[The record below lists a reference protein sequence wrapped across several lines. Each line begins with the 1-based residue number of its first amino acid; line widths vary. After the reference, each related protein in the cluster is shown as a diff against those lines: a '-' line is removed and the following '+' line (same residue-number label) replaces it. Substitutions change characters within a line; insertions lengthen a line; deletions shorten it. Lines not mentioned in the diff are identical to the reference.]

1 VLYLQL
7 RQSSG
12 VEMNNANTIPSEEY
26 SSAFPAE
33 TEHQAWAESLELDA
47 KLVTTNQVRI
57 LDEDLSPFNT
67 VNS

>member
-1 VLYLQL
+1 
-7 RQSSG
+7 
-12 VEMNNANTIPSEEY
+12 MNNANTIPNQEY

-47 KLVTTNQVRI
+47 KLVAANRVGAYH
-57 LDEDLSPFNT
+57 EDLSPFNT

>member
-1 VLYLQL
+1 
-7 RQSSG
+7 
-12 VEMNNANTIPSEEY
+12 MNRVDIPSEEY

-47 KLVTTNQVRI
+47 KLVAANRVGAH
-57 LDEDLSPFNT
+57 DEDLSPFNT